1 MLKWGVCISQGFFFM
16 LFHMQVMIL
25 VLGAEENRKQLRVGF
40 LGGAGVS
47 F

>member
-1 MLKWGVCISQGFFFM
+1 M

-40 LGGAGVS
+40 GGVLVFS
-47 F
+47 FNNWYYFFSLRVT